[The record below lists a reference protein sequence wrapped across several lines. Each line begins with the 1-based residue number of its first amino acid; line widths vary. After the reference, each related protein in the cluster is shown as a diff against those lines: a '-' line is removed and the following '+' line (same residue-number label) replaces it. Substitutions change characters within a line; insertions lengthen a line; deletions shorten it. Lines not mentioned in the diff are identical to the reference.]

1 MANHKS
7 AIKKMRQ
14 DEVRR
19 LRNKAYRTRYKTV
32 VKAVETAIK
41 QGNIDA
47 AKEAFQAAVSMID
60 RIASK
65 GVIHKNKAARKKS
78 RLAKKINT
86 LSVSS

>member
-19 LRNKAYRTRYKTV
+19 LRNKAYKTRLKNVVKTV
-32 VKAVETAIK
+32 ESAISE
-41 QGNIDA
+41 QN
-47 AKEAFQAAVSMID
+47 KEAAEKALQEAIPVID
-60 RIASK
+60 SIASK

-78 RLAKKINT
+78 RLSRKVNAIAANA
-86 LSVSS
+86 